1 MDELLKKGSKNVRKA
16 TLIVLFAGVLF
27 WVATIFY
34 FSTRPPEESQQQSNF
49 AYRVIKKIDN
59 VLDFSNTQI
68 FKRVERKLK
77 LIWFGTEYVPAE
89 MVIRKTAH
97 FGLYFVFGFLVALTF
112 SWWKRDIIISVIT
125 GFTVPSTYA
134 IFDEYNQIFYQRGSS
149 LNDVVIDS
157 SGALVGV
164 IVFLLLIAVFWGIER
179 LIKILK

>member
-34 FSTRPPEESQQQSNF
+34 FSTRPPEESHQQSSF
-49 AYRVIKKIDN
+49 AYNVIKKIDSI
-59 VLDFSNTQI
+59 LDFSDTQL

-89 MVIRKTAH
+89 MLIRKTAH

-112 SWWKRDIIISVIT
+112 FWWKGDIIISGIT
-125 GFTVPSTYA
+125 GFTIPSTYA
-134 IFDEYNQIFYQRGSS
+134 IFDEYNQIFYRRGSS
-149 LNDVVIDS
+149 LNDVVIDAF
-157 SGALVGV
+157 GALVGV
-164 IVFLLLIAVFWGIER
+164 VVFFLLLAVFWGVKR
-179 LIKILK
+179 LIKVFK